1 MISELDR
8 KFLKTGFK
16 EVLKVISK
24 KDAEKVFV
32 AEDVAP
38 SMKEKLVDQSM
49 ENGYNII
56 YVETRKTL
64 GDMCGID
71 VGASCA
77 AIVKH

>member
-24 KDAEKVFV
+24 KAAEKVFV
-32 AEDVAP
+32 AEDIAP
-38 SMKEKLVDQSM
+38 SMKEKLIFETSQS
-49 ENGYNII
+49 GYNII
-56 YVETRKTL
+56 YVENRKAL

-77 AIVKH
+77 AIIKH